1 MSQEWDLGEINN
13 VMSLLSQRKQLLER
27 GMKVAE
33 TRMLKNFLEEVRDRK
48 QRVGIIGVQILVD
61 DSFYILKFVLFVN
74 IVTCALEKY
83 GNFLVQ
89 GKNINKY

>member
-61 DSFYILKFVLFVN
+61 DSFYILKFVLFVK
-74 IVTCALEKY
+74 ILTCCIRK
-83 GNFLVQ
+83 
-89 GKNINKY
+89 IW